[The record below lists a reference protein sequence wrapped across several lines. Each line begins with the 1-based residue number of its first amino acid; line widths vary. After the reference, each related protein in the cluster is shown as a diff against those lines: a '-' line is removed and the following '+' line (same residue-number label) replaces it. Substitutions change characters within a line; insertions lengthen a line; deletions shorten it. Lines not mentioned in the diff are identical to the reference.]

1 MAIARVASRVR
12 RGGHNIPIDV
22 VRRRYHGGLQNF
34 FHLYRPIADTWR
46 RFDNSRRNGYELIA
60 QQLPNTELL
69 IENPAIWNSLVK
81 EYQ

>member
-12 RGGHNIPIDV
+12 RGGHDIPSNV
-22 VRRRYHGGLQNF
+22 VRRRYYGGLQNF
-34 FHLYRPIADTWR
+34 FQLYRTIVDTWPM
-46 RFDNSRRNGYELIA
+46 FDNSDRNGYELIA

-69 IENPAIWNSLVK
+69 VENSAIWNSLVK